1 MQHVMSHVGR
11 SLAPR
16 RTVRTR
22 VLLALG
28 VAGAIGIGSTGL
40 AAARDPDWDQV
51 ANVKE
56 AAQRLALMQRSQ
68 GATKVFAF
76 IDACYRTHSL
86 SSEYTKAFEAC
97 IAQDYM
103 ESQILSLIYS
113 RTPPEALK
121 RQGAPSPQMIVA
133 TMQRRVGSAFAQYK
147 VPKERIAKLQRI
159 IDEHGFPLFFTAV
172 FPNTKPPPI
181 ERVPEGDGAAPT
193 AAPETKTPEKPAP
206 EKSAPEKSA
215 PGKQQ

>member
-1 MQHVMSHVGR
+1 MHQRSADIGR
-11 SLAPR
+11 SFAPR
-16 RTVRTR
+16 RAVRTR
-22 VLLALG
+22 VMFALALASVIG
-28 VAGAIGIGSTGL
+28 VGSVGIAT
-40 AAARDPDWDQV
+40 ARDPDWDQV
-51 ANVKE
+51 ENVKD
-56 AAQRLALMQRSQ
+56 AARRLAALQRTQ

-147 VPKERIAKLQRI
+147 IPKERIAQLQRV
-159 IDEHGFPLFFTAV
+159 IDEHGFPLFFSTV
-172 FPNTKPPPI
+172 FPGTKPPPI
-181 ERVPEGDGAAPT
+181 ERVPAGKDAAPSS
-193 AAPETKTPEKPAP
+193 APETAPDTKTPDKQAPDEPAQEK
-206 EKSAPEKSA
+206 
-215 PGKQQ
+215 KQ